1 MARDRWPTRLIFL
14 FAAVTSAIGLG
25 NVWRFPYLA
34 YKYGGGAFLLP
45 YLIALVVAG
54 YESADTSAAATA
66 VTTKV
71 VDTMVGKKYSGTT
84 STGDVTESSSAST
97 TTE

>member
-1 MARDRWPTRLIFL
+1 MLRDRWPTRLTFL

-25 NVWRFPYLA
+25 AVWRFPYLT

-54 YESADTSAAATA
+54 YNADDTVNAATFLTNKPVDTTAGSKYKGTSATEATI
-66 VTTKV
+66 V
-71 VDTMVGKKYSGTT
+71 V
-84 STGDVTESSSAST
+84 A
-97 TTE
+97 